1 MIIEKFTAKDLQCP
15 LPHFDR
21 HAFETSYFDS
31 LHSTAKERFYSYRGS
46 VSKKRPAPFDSDD
59 EGNSFQSRGKGK
71 GKGDPAP
78 AESDS

>member
-46 VSKKRPAPFDSDD
+46 VSKQRPAI
-59 EGNSFQSRGKGK
+59 
-71 GKGDPAP
+71 
-78 AESDS
+78 